1 LGDVLKALYQADVAG
16 FTVSRVQGHGG
27 EAGTVETYRGTS
39 VKMDLTEKV
48 MIDIG
53 VSEPF
58 VDVTVQ
64 AILDSAR
71 TGEIGDGKVFVLPL
85 EGVHRIRTAEKG
97 TAAVTPVA
105 P

>member
-1 LGDVLKALYQADVAG
+1 MVRAIVRPETLGDVLKALYQADVAG

-53 VSEPF
+53 VS
-58 VDVTVQ
+58 
-64 AILDSAR
+64 
-71 TGEIGDGKVFVLPL
+71 VLPL